1 MDEFARILFK
11 NAVLR
16 EQSAHRMYVELAQ
29 KAKRNIIRN
38 LFLKLA
44 EEELVHERLFSK
56 MSLSVLKIVNRAPL
70 ENLNLLK
77 GIDKIIIGLSIK
89 DIDNALDFAISE
101 EQKAYDDY
109 NMITNYIEFGEA
121 RETFQE
127 IARQELRHKTLLQK
141 VKLEFND
148 NDWNTLKI
156 KSE

>member
-1 MDEFARILFK
+1 
-11 NAVLR
+11 
-16 EQSAHRMYVELAQ
+16 
-29 KAKRNIIRN
+29 
-38 LFLKLA
+38 
-44 EEELVHERLFSK
+44 